1 MVRDITAAMPMGGQE
16 IENGLDMYE
25 PTVKPALDTLG
36 PDVYVFATV
45 RKPIEIDSASNVFMI
60 EAQDPDLVHPLLATM
75 GPSMGME
82 PRDFKG
88 ETIWSDAMGSMSLA
102 VAGKWMLMGESRG
115 VEQAIRAMG
124 GGGESIADNPV
135 FASSVR
141 RMGDEKVVG
150 WGWSDTVEQYAL
162 QRQMLKNMN
171 ELLGGFDEF
180 GPDDQIDTEQFN
192 QIMEILQEVTP
203 EDLARCVGPIVWSL
217 TSPDDGWV
225 QRVWMLP
232 PTKQAG

>member
-1 MVRDITAAMPMGGQE
+1 MSSLIR
-16 IENGLDMYE
+16 
-25 PTVKPALDTLG
+25 
-36 PDVYVFATV
+36 
-45 RKPIEIDSASNVFMI
+45 
-60 EAQDPDLVHPLLATM
+60 DPDLTH
-75 GPSMGME
+75 
-82 PRDFKG
+82 
-88 ETIWSDAMGSMSLA
+88 
-102 VAGKWMLMGESRG
+102 
-115 VEQAIRAMG
+115 AIRALD

-180 GPDDQIDTEQFN
+180 GPDDQIDTEQFD

-225 QRVWMLP
+225 QRLWMLP